1 MVTDIMR
8 ELGIEIIGE
17 ENVIKCH
24 YKPMPFQK
32 EGLKV
37 KNLEDL
43 GKSICD
49 LAFLRYYHNFYYC
62 YLQYR
67 KVRTTSNSAKIRGYS
82 P

>member
-17 ENVIKCH
+17 ENTIKCH
-24 YKPMPFQK
+24 SKPMPFQK

-37 KNLEDL
+37 RNLQDL

-49 LAFLRYYHNFYYC
+49 LTLLRYYHDFYYC

-67 KVRTTSNSAKIRGYS
+67 KVRTTSNSAKNRRHS